1 MSVKIII
8 GTFKEYDYPK
18 DSGYFPIHLGRSISA
33 SNLKIEGDD
42 TGDSISHLNANF
54 SELTGLY
61 WLWKNSTDDYVGL
74 VHYRRYFKAVNDKS
88 VFVKKSPIATSNELE
103 LLLSSCD
110 IIVPRP
116 RFYIVDT
123 VKSHYLH
130 SHHEGDL
137 LILQN
142 LINEMCPEYGL
153 NFENVFK
160 RRYLTLFNMF
170 FTRKEI
176 CNEYCEWLFPLLF
189 ELEKRIPYQAYDA
202 YQARVFGFL
211 AERLFNVWLDKN
223 SSRLRIKKLP
233 VVHIEG
239 ENLFKKALGLIKRK
253 YSQY

>member
-1 MSVKIII
+1 MMKILV
-8 GTFKEYDYPK
+8 GTFKNYEYPK
-18 DSGYFPIHLGRSISA
+18 DTGYFPIHLGCALSS
-33 SNLKIEGDD
+33 SNLCIPGDH
-42 TGDSISHLNANF
+42 TGDSISNLNTYF

-61 WLWKNSTDDYVGL
+61 WLWKNSNDEYVGL
-74 VHYRRYFKAVNDKS
+74 VHYRRYFSAISDRSVIVRKS
-88 VFVKKSPIATSNELE
+88 SIASSADLM
-103 LLLSSCD
+103 LLMASYD
-110 IIVPRP
+110 IIIPKP
-116 RFYIVDT
+116 RFYIIDT

-130 SHHEGDL
+130 SHHESDL
-137 LILQN
+137 IILN
-142 LINEMCPEYGL
+142 DLINEMCPEYGL

-189 ELEKRIPYQAYDA
+189 ELEKRIPYQTYDA